1 MINAMTIKLKTKQQ
15 VKDLREGGKKL
26 ANILQSIVNEAREGV
41 TLIELDRLA
50 ERLIKKADGKPAF
63 KGYTPSAATEPY
75 PNTLCT
81 SLNNVAVHERPTP
94 YALKDGDVISIDIGI
109 VFRGLIT
116 DMAVT
121 LPIGNVSKQ
130 AKNLI
135 TIAKEAL
142 DEGIRLAV
150 AKNTIGDIG
159 NAVQAHVHKGGF
171 KVLKDLTGHGVGFE
185 LHEDPYVYNFGKPH
199 TGLVLEPGLVIAIEP
214 IIAERT
220 EYIIQRS
227 DESFATA
234 DNSLAAHFEHS
245 IAITE
250 NGPIILTAL

>member
-1 MINAMTIKLKTKQQ
+1 MTVKLKTKEQI
-15 VKDLREGGKKL
+15 KDLREGGKRL
-26 ANILQSIVNEAREGV
+26 ANILRSVTDEAREGI

-50 ERLIKKADGKPAF
+50 EHLIKKAGGKPAF

-81 SLNNVAVHERPTP
+81 SLNNVAVHERPTS

-109 VFRGLIT
+109 IFRNLIT

-121 LPIGNVSKQ
+121 LPVGSVSKQ
-130 AKNLI
+130 AQKLI
-135 TIAKEAL
+135 VTAREAL
-142 DEGIRLAV
+142 DEGIRVAV
-150 AKNTIGDIG
+150 SKNTIGDIG
-159 NAVQAHVHKGGF
+159 NAVQTRVHKGGF

-185 LHEDPYVYNFGKPH
+185 LHEDPYVYNFGRPR

-220 EYIIQRS
+220 EYIIQRP

-250 NGPIILTAL
+250 NGPLILTDL

>member
-1 MINAMTIKLKTKQQ
+1 MTIRLKTKQQ
-15 VKDLREGGKKL
+15 IKDLREGGKRL
-26 ANILQSIVNEAREGV
+26 AYVLDAIVKETQEG
-41 TLIELDRLA
+41 TSLMELDKLA
-50 ERLIKKADGKPAF
+50 ERLIKKEGGKPAF

-81 SLNNVAVHERPTP
+81 SLNSVAVHERPTS
-94 YALKDGDVISIDIGI
+94 YALRDGDVISIDIGI
-109 VFRGLIT
+109 IFRGLIT

-130 AKNLI
+130 AQQLI
-135 TIAKEAL
+135 TTAKEAL
-142 DEGIRLAV
+142 DEGIRA
-150 AKNTIGDIG
+150 AISKNTIGDIG
-159 NAVQAHVHKGGF
+159 NAVQTRVHRGGF
-171 KVLKDLTGHGVGFE
+171 RVLKDLTGHGVGFE

-199 TGLVLEPGLVIAIEP
+199 TGFVLEPGLVIAIEP

-220 EYIIQRS
+220 EYIIQRR

-250 NGPIILTAL
+250 NGPLILTEL